1 MLRAH
6 LEQLADVS
14 VYSAKIY
21 IGQHYLL
28 EVFILLREIKSN
40 RSAPLNDL
48 ASTVS
53 RCGEVCSLELL
64 SALVYAQN

>member
-1 MLRAH
+1 MIAWWKVLCAR

-14 VYSAKIY
+14 VYGVKIY

-40 RSAPLNDL
+40 
-48 ASTVS
+48 
-53 RCGEVCSLELL
+53 
-64 SALVYAQN
+64 